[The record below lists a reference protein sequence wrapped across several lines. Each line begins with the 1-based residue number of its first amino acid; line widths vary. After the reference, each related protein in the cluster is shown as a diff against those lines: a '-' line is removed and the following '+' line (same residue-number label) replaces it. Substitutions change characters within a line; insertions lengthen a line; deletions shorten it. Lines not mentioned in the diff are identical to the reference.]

1 MALITCP
8 QCSAT
13 YDVAADSLGPSGRK
27 VRCVACKSTW
37 HATADVVEVAD
48 RTPPAPEPRAGD
60 DPAFQSPV
68 EHVAFEAPDSA
79 PSQDAAH
86 QTIEASLSQIK
97 EPALS
102 IEEAAERR
110 RRRKPGGKGK
120 KKASGKPAFAIGLGG
135 VRLSIGTMILAASVS
150 ICVVAVLFR
159 ENVVRAVPSL
169 AGLYELAGFEVNVRG
184 FEFDSLTTTYDDEG
198 GQMVVVVD
206 GLIRNISGETLPMS
220 RLRLALVEAG
230 GSELR
235 SWTIAPP
242 RATVGPREVVAFR
255 ARSVNPPR
263 EATSVA
269 VRFVVPRDQ
278 RVSELVR

>member
-27 VRCVACKSTW
+27 VRCVACKTTW
-37 HATADVVEVAD
+37 VATADVVDVEDA
-48 RTPPAPEPRAGD
+48 TPAAP
-60 DPAFQSPV
+60 STPV
-68 EHVAFEAPDSA
+68 ERVTFEDPSFM
-79 PSQDAAH
+79 PSQDAVH

>member
-27 VRCVACKSTW
+27 VRCVACKTTW
-37 HATADVVEVAD
+37 VATADVVDVAD
-48 RTPPAPEPRAGD
+48 ATPHGALPQPGGGPALYA
-60 DPAFQSPV
+60 PV
-68 EHVAFEAPDSA
+68 ERVTFEAPTFI
-79 PSQDAAH
+79 PPQDAVH
-86 QTIEASLSQIK
+86 QTIEASLPHIR

-110 RRRKPGGKGK
+110 SRRKPGSKGP
-120 KKASGKPAFAIGLGG
+120 KKASGKPALAIGLGG
-135 VRLSIGTMILAASVS
+135 VRLSIGTMILALSVS

-169 AGLYELAGFEVNVRG
+169 AGLYELAGLSVNVRG
-184 FEFDSLTTTYDDEG
+184 LEFDSITTTYDDEG

-263 EATSVA
+263 EATTVA